1 MATITLSRAE
11 LEQIRAS
18 ILPSVE
24 NKSFLDRKAEL
35 KKKSEDKLKNWP
47 NTLEAIRLKKENDF
61 LDRERQV
68 ELQRQEVDKQV
79 KIIKL
84 YLLIIYFFFY
94 HGFSWINRK
103 QNFVVKCG

>member
-11 LEQIRAS
+11 LAQIKAS

-61 LDRERQV
+61 LDRENKA
-68 ELQRQEVDKQV
+68 ELQRQEIDRQV
-79 KIIKL
+79 KL
-84 YLLIIYFFFY
+84 FFLCNLTY
-94 HGFSWINRK
+94 
-103 QNFVVKCG
+103 

>member
-11 LEQIRAS
+11 LEQIKAS

-35 KKKSEDKLKNWP
+35 KKKSEEKLKNWP

-61 LDRERQV
+61 LDRERQA
-68 ELQRQEVDKQV
+68 ELQRQEVDRQV
-79 KIIKL
+79 NIIKL
-84 YLLIIYFFFY
+84 SHEFLYYSEGFY
-94 HGFSWINRK
+94 RK
-103 QNFVVKCG
+103 QSFVVKCG